1 VCVDRGFNFF
11 FKKKHTLLAGILYR
25 ATALRMLRQGKAGE
39 RGLLQAGEGGK
50 VVGAAEEALALTVSF
65 LFLFFLFFSSC
76 GGSS

>member
-1 VCVDRGFNFF
+1 
-11 FKKKHTLLAGILYR
+11 
-25 ATALRMLRQGKAGE
+25 MLRQGKAGE